1 MWSGPR
7 RVAPGCTRNR
17 AVALTVT
24 AAARTPWNV
33 IGVSMSAIRKAI
45 QYLGFDVAENEDYG
59 YGEEELAPVTNL
71 HDVSEVR
78 SKSKHSHS
86 APTHSA
92 SPDLRR
98 IQTIK
103 PRSYNDARLIGEAFR
118 AGVPVIMNLT
128 EMSDADAKR
137 LVDFSAGL
145 SFGLH
150 GSIERVTTAV
160 FLLSPAHVEIG
171 VDAEP
176 QRSDHAFYNQA

>member
-1 MWSGPR
+1 
-7 RVAPGCTRNR
+7 
-17 AVALTVT
+17 
-24 AAARTPWNV
+24 
-33 IGVSMSAIRKAI
+33 MSALRKAI
-45 QYLGFDVAENEDYG
+45 QYLGFEVAENEENEYYED
-59 YGEEELAPVTNL
+59 ELAPVTNL

-78 SKSKHSHS
+78 KGKH
-86 APTHSA
+86 APAAAPSA
-92 SPDLRR
+92 SHDLRR

-128 EMSDADAKR
+128 EMTDADAKR

-176 QRSDHAFYNQA
+176 ERTDHAFYNQA

>member
-1 MWSGPR
+1 
-7 RVAPGCTRNR
+7 
-17 AVALTVT
+17 
-24 AAARTPWNV
+24 
-33 IGVSMSAIRKAI
+33 MSALRKAI
-45 QYLGFDVAENEDYG
+45 QYLGFEVSDNEQYDYSDD
-59 YGEEELAPVTNL
+59 ELAPVTNL

-78 SKSKHSHS
+78 KGKHAHAAPSHGG
-86 APTHSA
+86 AQ
-92 SPDLRR
+92 DLRR

-171 VDAEP
+171 VDSEP
-176 QRSDHAFYNQA
+176 ERPDHAFYNQA

>member
-1 MWSGPR
+1 
-7 RVAPGCTRNR
+7 
-17 AVALTVT
+17 
-24 AAARTPWNV
+24 
-33 IGVSMSAIRKAI
+33 MSAIRKAI
-45 QYLGFDVAENEDYG
+45 QYLGFEVAENDDYG

-78 SKSKHSHS
+78 SKSKHATPSHS
-86 APTHSA
+86 SSHASGHA
-92 SPDLRR
+92 GSPDLRR

-176 QRSDHAFYNQA
+176 QHTDHAFYNQA

>member
-1 MWSGPR
+1 
-7 RVAPGCTRNR
+7 
-17 AVALTVT
+17 
-24 AAARTPWNV
+24 
-33 IGVSMSAIRKAI
+33 MSALRKAI
-45 QYLGFDVAENEDYG
+45 QYLGFEVAETEDNG
-59 YGEEELAPVTNL
+59 YYEDELAPVTNL

-78 SKSKHSHS
+78 RSKHAPVAVPSGSH
-86 APTHSA
+86 
-92 SPDLRR
+92 DLRR

-103 PRSYNDARLIGEAFR
+103 PRSYNDARIIGEAFR

-128 EMSDADAKR
+128 EMTDADAKR

-171 VDAEP
+171 VDQEP
-176 QRSDHAFYNQA
+176 ERTDHAFYNQA

>member
-1 MWSGPR
+1 
-7 RVAPGCTRNR
+7 
-17 AVALTVT
+17 
-24 AAARTPWNV
+24 
-33 IGVSMSAIRKAI
+33 MSAMRKAI
-45 QYLGFDVAENEDYG
+45 QYLGFDVSEHEEYDYA
-59 YGEEELAPVTNL
+59 EEELAPVTNL
-71 HDVSEVR
+71 HDVSEVKQKASR
-78 SKSKHSHS
+78 SERHDRHREAAPAPMS
-86 APTHSA
+86 AA
-92 SPDLRR
+92 ELRR

-118 AGVPVIMNLT
+118 QGVPVIMNLT

-171 VDAEP
+171 MD
-176 QRSDHAFYNQA
+176 SDPHQEDQAFFNQA

>member
-1 MWSGPR
+1 
-7 RVAPGCTRNR
+7 
-17 AVALTVT
+17 
-24 AAARTPWNV
+24 
-33 IGVSMSAIRKAI
+33 MSAMRRAI
-45 QYLGFDVAENEDYG
+45 QYLGFDVSEREEYDYAEQ
-59 YGEEELAPVTNL
+59 ELAPVTNL
-71 HDVSEVR
+71 HDVSEVKQKASR
-78 SKSKHSHS
+78 SDRHREATTSP
-86 APTHSA
+86 APATE
-92 SPDLRR
+92 LRR

-118 AGVPVIMNLT
+118 QGVPVIMNLT

-171 VDAEP
+171 MDTDP
-176 QRSDHAFYNQA
+176 HQGDQAFFNQA

>member
-1 MWSGPR
+1 
-7 RVAPGCTRNR
+7 
-17 AVALTVT
+17 
-24 AAARTPWNV
+24 
-33 IGVSMSAIRKAI
+33 MSAMRKAI
-45 QYLGFDVAENEDYG
+45 QYLGFDVSQHEEYDYAD
-59 YGEEELAPVTNL
+59 EELAPVTNL

-78 SKSKHSHS
+78 DKHEVSRSERQRTPASNVS
-86 APTHSA
+86 AEN
-92 SPDLRR
+92 LRR

-103 PRSYNDARLIGEAFR
+103 PRTYNDARLIGEAFR
-118 AGVPVIMNLT
+118 QGVPVIMNLT

-150 GSIERVTTAV
+150 GSIERVTTSV

-176 QRSDHAFYNQA
+176 PARQDSEFFNER